1 MIRKVLFLIFS
12 SFFLAGCFAESLTL
26 VQSGVG
32 ASQGRVLQSAISPAV
47 SLGIK
52 KTTGKFPIEHIIKK
66 EQQRIAKKALNFE
79 DKIIQSTKRTIA
91 ISKEKIVPIK
101 NNVENQVTKLNDNL
115 FKIKTFAVKNF
126 KHKPRFSYKVR

>member
-32 ASQGRVLQSAISPAV
+32 VSQGRVIQSAISPAV

-52 KTTGKFPIEHIIKK
+52 KTTGRFPIEHIIKK
-66 EQQRIAKKALNFE
+66 EQERIAKKALNFE

>member
-32 ASQGRVLQSAISPAV
+32 ASQGRVIQSAISPAV

-52 KTTGKFPIEHIIKK
+52 KTTGRFPIEHIIKK
-66 EQQRIAKKALNFE
+66 KQKRIAKKALSFE

-91 ISKEKIVPIK
+91 ISKEKIAPIK

>member
-32 ASQGRVLQSAISPAV
+32 VSQGRVIQSAISPAV

-52 KTTGKFPIEHIIKK
+52 KTTGRFPIEHIIKK
-66 EQQRIAKKALNFE
+66 EQERIAKKALNFE
-79 DKIIQSTKRTIA
+79 DKIIQSTKKTIA

>member
-32 ASQGRVLQSAISPAV
+32 ASQGRVIQSAISPAV

-52 KTTGKFPIEHIIKK
+52 KTTGRFPIEHIIKK
-66 EQQRIAKKALNFE
+66 EQKRIAKKALNFE

>member
-32 ASQGRVLQSAISPAV
+32 ASQGKVIQSTISPAV
-47 SLGIK
+47 SFGIK
-52 KTTGKFPIEHIIKK
+52 KTTGRFPIEHIIKK
-66 EQQRIAKKALNFE
+66 EQKRIAKKALNFE
-79 DKIIQSTKRTIA
+79 DKIIQSTKKTIA

>member
-32 ASQGRVLQSAISPAV
+32 ASQGRVIQSAISPAV

-52 KTTGKFPIEHIIKK
+52 KTTGRFPIEHIIKK
-66 EQQRIAKKALNFE
+66 EQKRIAKKALNFE

-91 ISKEKIVPIK
+91 ISKEKIAPIK

>member
-32 ASQGRVLQSAISPAV
+32 VSQGRVIQSAISPAV

-52 KTTGKFPIEHIIKK
+52 KTTGRFPIEHIIKK
-66 EQQRIAKKALNFE
+66 EQERIAKKALNFE

-115 FKIKTFAVKNF
+115 FRIKTFAVKNF

>member
-66 EQQRIAKKALNFE
+66 EQQRIAKKALNLE
-79 DKIIQSTKRTIA
+79 DKIIKSTKRTIE

-115 FKIKTFAVKNF
+115 FRIKTFAVENF